1 MPKREEK
8 DIFDLM
14 DEWIREMEEE
24 FERIE
29 REFMR
34 GFKGKGEEV
43 KQFGPY
49 VYGFR
54 ITVGPDG
61 VPKIEEFGNVR
72 KIRGKPMISEE
83 REPLADVIE
92 KGDEIK
98 VVAEVPGVNKEDIKV
113 KVTNGGKKLV
123 ITAKSEERQYYKEI
137 DLPAEVDEKSAKANF
152 KNGVLEITLK
162 KKSPSSD
169 SGVEIKVE

>member
-1 MPKREEK
+1 MPKKER
-8 DIFDLM
+8 DIFDIM

-34 GFKGKGEEV
+34 NIKSSEV

-54 ITVGPDG
+54 VTVGPDG
-61 VPKIEEFGNVR
+61 VPKVEEFGNVR

-83 REPLADVIE
+83 IEPLADVIE
-92 KGDEIK
+92 RDKEIK
-98 VVAEVPGVNKEDIKV
+98 VIAEVPGVNKDDIKV
-113 KVTNGGKKLV
+113 KLANNGKKLV
-123 ITAKSEERQYYKEI
+123 ITAKSEDRNYYKEI
-137 DLPAEVDEKSAKANF
+137 DLPAEVDEKSAKASY
-152 KNGVLEITLK
+152 KNGVLEVTLQ
-162 KKSPSSD
+162 KKSSSVPE
-169 SGVEIKVE
+169 SGVDIKIE

>member
-1 MPKREEK
+1 MPKKER
-8 DIFDLM
+8 DIFDIM

-34 GFKGKGEEV
+34 NIKSGEV

-54 ITVGPDG
+54 VTVGPDG
-61 VPKIEEFGNVR
+61 VPKVEEFGNVR

-83 REPLADVIE
+83 IEPLADVIE
-92 KGDEIK
+92 RDKEIK
-98 VVAEVPGVNKEDIKV
+98 VIAEVPGVNKDDIKV
-113 KVTNGGKKLV
+113 KLTNNGKKLV
-123 ITAKSEERQYYKEI
+123 ITAKSEDKNYYKEI
-137 DLPAEVDEKSAKANF
+137 DLPAEVDEKSAKANY
-152 KNGVLEITLK
+152 KNGVLEITLQ
-162 KKSPSSD
+162 KKSPSVSE
-169 SGVEIKVE
+169 SGVDIKIE